1 MSNATDL
8 AQNEII
14 EEFGFFDDWMDRY
27 QYLIDLGRQLEP
39 LDESDKLDDNLLHG
53 CQSKVWFLVE
63 GDQAQL
69 RFRANS
75 DSVIV
80 SGLIALLL
88 RIFSERSAAEILA
101 VEPYFVGQTGLSQHL
116 SPTRSNGLHAMLQK
130 IRQEAQQ
137 AAG

>member
-1 MSNATDL
+1 MSNAADL